1 MKEEFKKYLKDVD
14 IIGDI
19 RERVERIYDFYREI
33 CPDEITG
40 IFITD
45 YIKED
50 GERVYENLWF
60 FSEKYCMEAKQFITK
75 EDFDITPIQNRICRW
90 AIQKKD
96 YDFKKATEK
105 SRLLLKF
112 YFGVEL
118 GVLIGEL
125 KASKENCDYLK
136 DIILKYVVPNLKE

>member
-14 IIGDI
+14 IIGAI
-19 RERVERIYDFYREI
+19 GEKVERIYDFYREI

-50 GERVYENLWF
+50 GERVYEHLWF
-60 FSEKYCMEAKQFITK
+60 FSEKYCMEAKQFITTD
-75 EDFDITPIQNRICRW
+75 DFDITPIKNRIIRW
-90 AIQKKD
+90 VLKKQD

-105 SRLLLKF
+105 SRLHLKF
-112 YFGVEL
+112 KMDTM
-118 GVLIGEL
+118 IDCAL
-125 KASKENCDYLK
+125 KASKGNCDYLRA
-136 DIILKYVVPNLKE
+136 IILEYIVSNLKE